1 MTEDT
6 PADASGDAETT
17 TAATRY
23 RWTNDLLAG
32 IIVLAHVTLIAS
44 AVFGGVSVPKAV
56 WDVFAVEVLLA
67 TVWAFG
73 RETVGAVDKL
83 RGGGGSS

>member
-1 MTEDT
+1 MSENTDT
-6 PADASGDAETT
+6 SGDAETT

-23 RWTNDLLAG
+23 RWTNDILAG
-32 IIVLAHVTLIAS
+32 VIVFAHVALVAG
-44 AVFGGVSVPKAV
+44 AVFGGVDVPGRI
-56 WDVFAVEVLLA
+56 WDVFAIEVLLA

-73 RETVGAVDKL
+73 RETVSAVGKL